1 MSDFD
6 TNGRVSRTAIYKV
19 DKRDVAGFD
28 AVSPPST
35 GMPDGNETLAWLA
48 GNRMPERGIGLQAPA
63 GRASRRAEAA
73 LQMVRPTNPVE
84 AARKRASILADL
96 NRDAPNDPRVQSV
109 FDADPI
115 VAEDPTN
122 GNLVTRQMLNARL
135 DLFDEVLGLI
145 GRGSLPRVAR
155 SRLAITLKTAYTML
169 DNDAQIEWALSE
181 VRLEEAKALMIARS
195 AHDLDVLRQQLAQQ
209 FEREGIWAAAR
220 TFSIA
225 AHLSVGE
232 LRGSAALADLL
243 AIGEVEG

>member
-19 DKRDVAGFD
+19 DK
-28 AVSPPST
+28 
-35 GMPDGNETLAWLA
+35 
-48 GNRMPERGIGLQAPA
+48 QAPA

-122 GNLVTRQMLNARL
+122 GNLR
-135 DLFDEVLGLI
+135 
-145 GRGSLPRVAR
+145 
-155 SRLAITLKTAYTML
+155 
-169 DNDAQIEWALSE
+169 
-181 VRLEEAKALMIARS
+181 
-195 AHDLDVLRQQLAQQ
+195 LRQPT
-209 FEREGIWAAAR
+209 RC
-220 TFSIA
+220 SITM
-225 AHLSVGE
+225 H
-232 LRGSAALADLL
+232 R
-243 AIGEVEG
+243 